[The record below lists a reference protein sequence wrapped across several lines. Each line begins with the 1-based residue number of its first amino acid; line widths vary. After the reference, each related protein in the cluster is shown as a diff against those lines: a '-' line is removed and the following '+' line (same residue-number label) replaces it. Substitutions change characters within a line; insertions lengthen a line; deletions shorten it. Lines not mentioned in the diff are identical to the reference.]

1 MGKHRNSNSHSSKQ
15 SQRIIRNGLKV
26 QRESFKKQQ
35 EAGDGDDD
43 AVLALQLKACI
54 PIAFSLSLLLLLLLL
69 HRIQAC
75 RHTHRKKTRMYVYLD
90 VHRCAHSRRLLH
102 IVFNFSFNTIVC
114 TNSFFLPTSRLQT
127 RSNLAIKGLGL
138 KLKDM
143 RGDGNCLFRYLHMWL
158 PFQKSLSSIHSYAN
172 AGTCVVP

>member
-54 PIAFSLSLLLLLLLL
+54 PIAFSLSSSSSSSFIAYKLVDT
-69 HRIQAC
+69 HIERRHAC
-75 RHTHRKKTRMYVYLD
+75 M
-90 VHRCAHSRRLLH
+90 
-102 IVFNFSFNTIVC
+102 C
-114 TNSFFLPTSRLQT
+114 T
-127 RSNLAIKGLGL
+127 
-138 KLKDM
+138 
-143 RGDGNCLFRYLHMWL
+143 
-158 PFQKSLSSIHSYAN
+158 
-172 AGTCVVP
+172 